1 MYCNF
6 YSNDLQILL
15 LHTTIEISN
24 TVSKDLMAGVASSS
38 IAIVVDVVFGCK
50 RSGGI
55 SKLQLQNCYIVR
67 LTPFLATTI
76 SRSFFGGRSRRV
88 VEGLVCAAAALL
100 LCSECVSRSGQ
111 EVSLET
117 FNVFL
122 THAPCHL
129 EASYSFYDDYY

>member
-1 MYCNF
+1 MAASASCN
-6 YSNDLQILL
+6 YN
-15 LHTTIEISN
+15 N
-24 TVSKDLMAGVASSS
+24 
-38 IAIVVDVVFGCK
+38 C
-50 RSGGI
+50 
-55 SKLQLQNCYIVR
+55 CYIVR

-76 SRSFFGGRSRRV
+76 SRSFLGEKERRSRRV
-88 VEGLVCAAAALL
+88 VEGLVCAAAALV

-129 EASYSFYDDYY
+129 EASYSFYY